1 MKGHI
6 RKTLTGWVPADE
18 QAQAI
23 HRRQKVG
30 QVSRADVAVP
40 RNYKHHCLFMVL
52 LNEVTFPNQ
61 ERYVSKQEFRRAVA
75 LAAGHCEE
83 MMTLDGE
90 ILKVPLPYDYD
101 HCPDEGEFTE
111 KFGAAMTIC
120 AAILRHTA
128 PELEEEVARHANEQY
143 GVDCPR
149 IFRETIMERTSRA
162 A

>member
-1 MKGHI
+1 MNGLI

-18 QAQAI
+18 QAQAS
-23 HRRQKVG
+23 HKRHKLG
-30 QVSRADVAVP
+30 QIARADIAIP
-40 RNYKHHCLFMVL
+40 RNYKRHCLFMVL

-61 ERYVSKQEFRRAVA
+61 ERFVDARQFRRAVA

-90 ILKVPLPYDYD
+90 ILRVPLPYDYD
-101 HCPDEGEFTE
+101 HCPEEAEFTA

-128 PELEEEVARHANEQY
+128 PELEEEVARYANEQY

-149 IFRETIMERTSRA
+149 IFREPVMERESRA

>member
-1 MKGHI
+1 MKGSI
-6 RKTLTGWVPADE
+6 RKTLTGWIPADE
-18 QAQAI
+18 QGQAI
-23 HRRQKVG
+23 HKRHKLG
-30 QVSRADVAVP
+30 QVSRVDIAIP

-61 ERYVSKQEFRRAVA
+61 ERFVDAQAFRRAVA

-90 ILKVPLPYDYD
+90 ILKVPLPYDYE
-101 HCPDEGEFTE
+101 HCPDEGEFTA

-128 PELEEEVARHANEQY
+128 PELEEEVARYANEQH
-143 GVDCPR
+143 GIDCPR
-149 IFRETIMERTSRA
+149 IFREPRMERA

>member
-1 MKGHI
+1 MKGSI

-23 HRRQKVG
+23 HRRHKVG
-30 QVSRADVAVP
+30 QVSRVDIAIP
-40 RNYKHHCLFMVL
+40 RDYKNHCLFMVL

-61 ERYVSKQEFRRAVA
+61 ERYVDKQQFRRAVA

-90 ILKVPLPYDYD
+90 IIKVPLPYDYD
-101 HCPDEGEFTE
+101 HCPDEGEFTA

-128 PELEEEVARHANEQY
+128 PELEEEVARHANEQH
-143 GVDCPR
+143 GIDCPR
-149 IFRETIMERTSRA
+149 IFREERA
-162 A
+162 ARAA

>member
-1 MKGHI
+1 MKGFM

-23 HRRQKVG
+23 HRRQKLG
-30 QVSRADVAVP
+30 QVSRADIAVP

-61 ERYVSKQEFRRAVA
+61 ERYVNAQHFRRAVA

-83 MMTLDGE
+83 MMTLNGE
-90 ILKVPLPYDYD
+90 IILVPLPYDYD
-101 HCPDEGEFTE
+101 HCPDEVEFTE

-120 AAILRHTA
+120 AAILHHTA
-128 PELEEEVARHANEQY
+128 PDLEEEVARYANEQY
-143 GVDCPR
+143 GVECPR
-149 IFRETIMERTSRA
+149 IFRESTMERA